1 MSDDALLLQRKFSEL
16 IRWERTKRRET
27 VLLAAFCYALLVSLL
42 LLPARGVLPAW
53 FSPFYFPLVSFL
65 LLAPACFWLR
75 PWGEKDSLRAL
86 LVLDRALRL
95 HERAITAAEIL
106 QRHDP
111 SAVEQ
116 HVLSEAGEKLRSV
129 DVKALFKRRC
139 SWHALLAPPLLL
151 VWLGLVWL
159 DFGMDFGAPA
169 SRTASLAQKLKEFS
183 QELRQKAE
191 AQDLA
196 ETLKVARA
204 LQELAEER
212 LRGQGNDKKLGENLA
227 ALEKRLEERAP
238 GGESDSALGAYGR
251 EALSSL
257 KAELEAIKGQLRP
270 GSTIKEKELLDRLS
284 SLPLLSR
291 ALEQGRSPMGG
302 LAGQELQSFLD
313 QLERS
318 VAAELDRRSLAEV
331 EDFLSL
337 LLRGREAGDARSE
350 ATIDGGRAGEKR
362 SADNAGG
369 KGVLAGDQP
378 GTRTQ
383 RAQPPP
389 GGASAATELKGILR
403 EGKSSGLTWR
413 AETKPG
419 ESKIPEQE
427 VAASY
432 RRQLEEDLASEK
444 IPHGVK
450 ETVKK
455 YFLSLGMGEEKQ

>member
-1 MSDDALLLQRKFSEL
+1 
-16 IRWERTKRRET
+16 
-27 VLLAAFCYALLVSLL
+27 
-42 LLPARGVLPAW
+42 
-53 FSPFYFPLVSFL
+53 
-65 LLAPACFWLR
+65 
-75 PWGEKDSLRAL
+75 
-86 LVLDRALRL
+86 
-95 HERAITAAEIL
+95 
-106 QRHDP
+106 
-111 SAVEQ
+111 
-116 HVLSEAGEKLRSV
+116 
-129 DVKALFKRRC
+129 
-139 SWHALLAPPLLL
+139 LAPPLLL

-169 SRTASLAQKLKEFS
+169 SRPASLAQKLKEFS

-212 LRGQGNDKKLGENLA
+212 LRGQGNDEKLGENLA

-257 KAELEAIKGQLRP
+257 KAELEAMKGQLRP

-291 ALEQGRSPMGG
+291 ALEQGRSPLGG
-302 LAGQELQSFLD
+302 LGGQELQSFLD
-313 QLERS
+313 KLERS

-350 ATIDGGRAGEKR
+350 ATIDSGRAGEKR
-362 SADNAGG
+362 SAEKAGG
-369 KGVLAGDQP
+369 KGNLAGDQP
-378 GTRTQ
+378 GTRT
-383 RAQPPP
+383 RLAQPPP
-389 GGASAATELKGILR
+389 GGASAATELKGILG

-419 ESKIPEQE
+419 ESKIPEQD

-455 YFLSLGMGEEKQ
+455 YFLSLGMGEEKK